1 LGHDGGNSDDIMHR
15 LITLRAAIRSNRVE
29 YGKTYIKHSN
39 IEKYMESVFIICKLC
54 VFDSPLWRDV
64 LDETFFANTLAQ
76 VLTIH
81 NLDH

>member
-1 LGHDGGNSDDIMHR
+1 MFWIMMGVIVMILCTV

-54 VFDSPLWRDV
+54 VFDSLLWRDV
-64 LDETFFANTLAQ
+64 LD
-76 VLTIH
+76 
-81 NLDH
+81 